1 MPILFRGQVLL
12 SDTGDPGPFAF
23 RHVCGSRVGEKTAVL
38 VHLGRHFMHDRRLNQ
53 LEILDFLLLLFQLV
67 LRLLPPLEE
76 LVLFIFRLLELSF
89 PLLLLFQK
97 LRLELLE
104 LVAEDRELLGQGLL
118 FLLLVS
124 LGLSL
129 LIQLIEHC
137 LQLLMHSLIELLE
150 R

>member
-1 MPILFRGQVLL
+1 
-12 SDTGDPGPFAF
+12 
-23 RHVCGSRVGEKTAVL
+23 
-38 VHLGRHFMHDRRLNQ
+38 MHDRRLDQ
-53 LEILDFLLLLFQLV
+53 LEILDFLLLLFKLV

-76 LVLFIFRLLELSF
+76 LVLFIFRLLKLSF

-129 LIQLIEHC
+129 LIKLIEHC
-137 LQLLMHSLIELLE
+137 LQLLMDSLVQLLE